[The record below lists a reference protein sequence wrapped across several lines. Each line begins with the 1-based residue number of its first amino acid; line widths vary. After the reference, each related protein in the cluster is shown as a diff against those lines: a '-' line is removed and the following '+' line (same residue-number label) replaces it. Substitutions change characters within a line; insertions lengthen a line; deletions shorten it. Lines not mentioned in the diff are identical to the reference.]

1 MRLSPRAIRASG
13 AAATLA
19 AALLL
24 VAGCTPTGDDAETN
38 TPPTRP
44 AIPGFVTDPG
54 VPVVPDLVY
63 GTAQDG
69 TKLTLDICLPPE
81 GYDSRDGQ
89 KKPGGSGGDP
99 AGDSDDASG
108 DGSTGDSGGDASGD
122 DTGVSD
128 SSSAS
133 PSPDPNGDRGG
144 SDSSG
149 NSASSDTPQP
159 AILLVHGGSWRR
171 GDKAE
176 LTWRSICQ
184 WIAKN
189 GYVVANADYRLAP
202 QYTFP
207 AAITDLQQAVRWM
220 RLPAQQDRFRIDP
233 KRIGAMGGS
242 AGGNL
247 VSLLGTRGSGPTDE
261 NARVSA
267 VAELSGP
274 IDLTGVA
281 VTPDFV
287 PVQLTYLGCTS
298 TTDCPAAEKAS
309 ATSFIDKTDPPFLVA
324 HSTKERIPL
333 EQANRF
339 VTQLRAKGV
348 DTTYIKVKG
357 ARHSIAMLADNDP
370 LRARIIEFFDTKLRD
385 APRVAAVPPGG
396 AGDGASDTD
405 ADPVGDDSSSS
416 SG

>member
-13 AAATLA
+13 AAATLV

-24 VAGCTPTGDDAETN
+24 VAGCAPTGDDAETN

-44 AIPGFVTDPG
+44 AIPGFVTDPS

-69 TKLTLDICLPPE
+69 TKLTLDVCLPPE
-81 GYDSRDGQ
+81 GYDTRDGQ
-89 KKPGGSGGDP
+89 KEPGGSGGD
-99 AGDSDDASG
+99 DDA
-108 DGSTGDSGGDASGD
+108 
-122 DTGVSD
+122 
-128 SSSAS
+128 SAS
-133 PSPDPNGDRGG
+133 PSADPSGARDDSGDGG
-144 SDSSG
+144 EG
-149 NSASSDTPQP
+149 AGSDTPQP

-202 QYTFP
+202 KYTFP

-281 VTPDFV
+281 VTADFV
-287 PVQLTYLGCTS
+287 PVQLTYLGCTA
-298 TTDCPAAEKAS
+298 TTDCPAAAEAS

-324 HSTKERIPL
+324 HSTTERIPL

-339 VTQLRAKGV
+339 VTKLRAKGV
-348 DTTYIKVKG
+348 DTTFIKVKG

-385 APRVAAVPPGG
+385 APRVAAAPAGG
-396 AGDGASDTD
+396 DDADGTD
-405 ADPVGDDSSSS
+405 ADPGGGDGT
-416 SG
+416 SGQG